1 MKSLNALHLDDLDLH
16 ACSNNPLM
24 AQKRT
29 RTQVGQIQKLVTDAD
44 EELGKTLVPYF
55 AMLQVFFMLAFVVYF
70 VVALVALVL
79 DAEAMDAQCA
89 AQSWVWLYVLLVL
102 VVPTIVGFVMGL
114 VESTSRMVTSDAPV
128 LRVLDML
135 LAIPSPLVMVVLG
148 VIGLAL
154 WGGMED
160 ECADFYWA
168 NFGMVLLVFYV
179 QVCLMCFSALFGL
192 LALCG
197 MGIGLVN
204 SVSKRYTQF
213 PENGIKDV

>member
-1 MKSLNALHLDDLDLH
+1 MV
-16 ACSNNPLM
+16 
-24 AQKRT
+24 QKRT

-44 EELGKTLVPYF
+44 EDLGKTLAAYF
-55 AMLQVFFMLAFVVYF
+55 AILQVFLMVAFVGYF

-79 DAEAMDAQCA
+79 DADAMDAQCA

-114 VESTSRMVTSDAPV
+114 VESTSRMITSDAPV
-128 LRVLDML
+128 LRVLNML

-168 NFGMVLLVFYV
+168 NFGMVSQDKLLVFYV

-192 LALCG
+192 LALC
-197 MGIGLVN
+197 
-204 SVSKRYTQF
+204 
-213 PENGIKDV
+213 